1 MGVENGLEWGGSS
14 EVGVGEGR
22 SPASGCVE
30 PAEVGGGGPGQ
41 RLRPPRPPPGLTQH
55 EIGQLRVLQVVHHD
69 HFAREVVAH
78 REEELGLG
86 GRGAV
91 HDAQVV
97 LAQEGQRRHRDALEL
112 ALQLLG
118 GISVAGGRGQ
128 HRRRPPAAGE
138 QGAEPG

>member
-1 MGVENGLEWGGSS
+1 M
-14 EVGVGEGR
+14 
-22 SPASGCVE
+22 
-30 PAEVGGGGPGQ
+30 GGGGA
-41 RLRPPRPPPGLTQH
+41 RPEPRAPSTSPGLTQH
-55 EIGQLRVLQVVHHD
+55 EVGQLGVLQVVHHD
-69 HFAREVVAH
+69 HLSREVVAYG
-78 REEELGLG
+78 EEELGLG

-118 GISVAGGRGQ
+118 GIHVAGGRGQ
-128 HRRRPPAAGE
+128 HRRRPPTAGE

>member
-1 MGVENGLEWGGSS
+1 M
-14 EVGVGEGR
+14 GEGR
-22 SPASGCVE
+22 SAASGCVE
-30 PAEVGGGGPGQ
+30 RAWVGGGGAG
-41 RLRPPRPPPGLTQH
+41 PPRPPPGLTQH
-55 EIGQLRVLQVVHHD
+55 EVGQLGVFQVVHHD
-69 HFAREVVAH
+69 HFSREVVAH

-118 GISVAGGRGQ
+118 WVHVAGGRSQ

>member
-1 MGVENGLEWGGSS
+1 MGVESEPEWGGL
-14 EVGVGEGR
+14 G
-22 SPASGCVE
+22 A
-30 PAEVGGGGPGQ
+30 PGQ
-41 RLRPPRPPPGLTQH
+41 RLGPPRPPPGLTQH
-55 EIGQLRVLQVVHHD
+55 EVGQLRVLQVVHHD
-69 HFAREVVAH
+69 HFSREVVAYG
-78 REEELGLG
+78 EEELGFG

-91 HDAQVV
+91 HDVQVV

-118 GISVAGGRGQ
+118 RIHVAGGRGQ

>member
-1 MGVENGLEWGGSS
+1 MGGLG
-14 EVGVGEGR
+14 
-22 SPASGCVE
+22 A
-30 PAEVGGGGPGQ
+30 PGQ
-41 RLRPPRPPPGLTQH
+41 RLGPPRPPPGLTQH
-55 EIGQLRVLQVVHHD
+55 EVGQLRVLQVVHHD
-69 HFAREVVAH
+69 HFSREVVAYG
-78 REEELGLG
+78 EEELGFG

-91 HDAQVV
+91 HDVQVV

-118 GISVAGGRGQ
+118 RIHVAGGRGQ